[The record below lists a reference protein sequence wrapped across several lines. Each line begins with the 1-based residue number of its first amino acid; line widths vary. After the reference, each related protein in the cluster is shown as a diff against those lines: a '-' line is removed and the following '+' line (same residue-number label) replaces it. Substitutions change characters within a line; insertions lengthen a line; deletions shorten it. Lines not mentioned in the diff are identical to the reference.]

1 MNRRNLILGTT
12 GLALGIAGCSNNSDS
27 PSKPNPKKITLDDCP
42 ALKAYIRSL
51 CSIPEGN
58 FLMGSRTSE
67 YAHEESPVHR
77 VPISAFRM
85 GKTPV
90 TVAMWEE
97 YVSHSDVSMPPEP
110 DPEFDGAR
118 KFNVGWVDKDH
129 PIVNVNWEECKGFA
143 TWASEVSGVKLTL
156 PSEARWEYA
165 CRGGREGL
173 KYPWGN
179 DFDRSK
185 LLCSGEKLGDR
196 GSTGSVDRRV
206 YIWSNHPWGLID
218 MVGNV
223 WEWCEDWYDSNWY
236 KIPQSQEKDV
246 VNLDSSPTVKVKYIS
261 GESDSG
267 PTRCARGGSWYY
279 VNPDYFRCANRG
291 RGNPDLRGYNVGF
304 RLSAGPK

>member
-1 MNRRNLILGTT
+1 MNRRNLLLGTA
-12 GLALGIAGCSNNSDS
+12 GLAVGFSGCSNS
-27 PSKPNPKKITLDDCP
+27 PNRSSSVPAKKVTLDDCP
-42 ALKAYIRSL
+42 ALKAYIGSL
-51 CSIPEGN
+51 CDIPGGT
-58 FLMGSRTSE
+58 FMMGSNKNDD
-67 YAHEESPVHR
+67 ESPVHR

-118 KFNVGWVDKDH
+118 KFNIGWKDKDH

-143 TWASEVSGVKLTL
+143 TWASEVSGVNLTL

-165 CRGGREGL
+165 CRGGRESL

-185 LLCSGEKLGDR
+185 LWCSGEKIGDR
-196 GSTGSVDRRV
+196 GSTGSVNRRV

-223 WEWCEDWYDSNWY
+223 WEWCEDWYDPNWY
-236 KIPQSQEKDV
+236 KIPQSKEKDV
-246 VNLDSSPTVKVKYIS
+246 VNLDSSPTVKMEYLDDKNKF
-261 GESDSG
+261 G
-267 PTRCARGGSWYY
+267 PTRCVRGGSWSIN
-279 VNPDYFRCANRG
+279 NPDGFLCANRYWF
-291 RGNPDLRGYNVGF
+291 NPDFRLSIYGF

>member
-1 MNRRNLILGTT
+1 MNRRNLLLGTT
-12 GLALGIAGCSNNSDS
+12 GLALGISGCNNN
-27 PSKPNPKKITLDDCP
+27 PSGSSKLFSKKVTLDDCP
-42 ALKAYIRSL
+42 ALKAYIGSL
-51 CSIPEGN
+51 CDIPGGTFMMGN
-58 FLMGSRTSE
+58 HE
-67 YAHEESPVHR
+67 YYYESPVHR

-90 TVAMWEE
+90 TVAMFEE
-97 YVSHSDVSMPPEP
+97 YVSHSSAYMPPEP

-118 KFNVGWVDKDH
+118 KFNIGWKDKDH

-143 TWASEVSGVKLTL
+143 TWASEVSGVNLTL

-165 CRGGREGL
+165 CRGGRESL

-185 LLCSGEKLGDR
+185 LWCSGEKFGDR
-196 GSTGSVDRRV
+196 GSTASVDRRV

-223 WEWCEDWYDSNWY
+223 WEWCEDWYDPNWY

-246 VNLDSSPTVKVKYIS
+246 VNLDSSPTVKVKYIGGRS
-261 GESDSG
+261 YSG
-267 PTRCARGGSWYY
+267 PTRCVRGGSWDDI
-279 VNPDYFRCANRG
+279 NPDYFRCAYRIG
-291 RGNPDLRGYNVGF
+291 DDKDGGSIDLGF
-304 RLSAGPK
+304 RLVAGPK